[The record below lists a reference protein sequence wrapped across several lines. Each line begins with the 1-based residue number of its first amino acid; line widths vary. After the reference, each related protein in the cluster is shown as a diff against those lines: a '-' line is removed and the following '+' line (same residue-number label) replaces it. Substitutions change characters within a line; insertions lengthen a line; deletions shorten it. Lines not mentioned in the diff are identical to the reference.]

1 VSARRTFSTGSAGS
15 EPDYQPFRNDE
26 ARNRCQ
32 QNLEVPVMLALL
44 GVPRG
49 ARILEV
55 GCGRGVALEPIL
67 TQLTPTRLVGLD
79 IDPLLLDEAATR
91 VADASV
97 ELVCGDV
104 RALPF
109 ADASF
114 DAVIDFGTTY
124 HVAGRA
130 IALCEIARVL
140 VPGGRFY
147 HETKLA
153 QALSHPVR
161 SRGRRLPWAQV
172 PELRRDRHALL
183 WSCHRRGSPTT

>member
-1 VSARRTFSTGSAGS
+1 MFATDSS
-15 EPDYQPFRNDE
+15 EREYRPFPNDE

-32 QNLEVPVMLALL
+32 QNLEVPVMLSLL

-55 GCGRGVALEPIL
+55 GCGRGVALAPIVR
-67 TQLTPTRLVGLD
+67 QLAPTRLVGLD
-79 IDPLLLDEAATR
+79 IDPRLLEEAGHR
-91 VADASV
+91 VAGTSV

-130 IALCEIARVL
+130 DALSEIARVL
-140 VPGGRFY
+140 VPGGRFC
-147 HETKLA
+147 HETRLA
-153 QALSHPVR
+153 QALAHPVR

-172 PELRRDRHALL
+172 PELRRDRQALL
-183 WSCHRRGSPTT
+183 WSCRRRGSSA

>member
-1 VSARRTFSTGSAGS
+1 MSARRTFTGAISGS
-15 EPDYQPFRNDE
+15 EPDYQPFPNDE

-32 QNLEVPVMLALL
+32 QNLEVPVMLSLL
-44 GVPRG
+44 RVPRG

-55 GCGRGVALEPIL
+55 GCGRGVALEPIMS
-67 TQLTPTRLVGLD
+67 QLAPTRLVGLD
-79 IDPLLLDEAATR
+79 IDPLLLDEAANR
-91 VADASV
+91 VAGTSV

-130 IALCEIARVL
+130 IALREIARVL
-140 VPGGRFY
+140 VPAGRFY
-147 HETKLA
+147 HETRLA

-172 PELRRDRHALL
+172 PELRQDRHALL
-183 WSCHRRGSPTT
+183 WSCRRRGSPAT